1 MRDDVDNKISQFLDD
16 ELDQQQALNLLKSLQ
31 RDKALKQKLVRYQL
45 VSQVI
50 KTRQPAQ
57 INVCIVDRVRQQ
69 IEKEPVQ
76 IFQRRPES
84 AVNSFHWR
92 KTTLALAASLA
103 VVAIML
109 PGIIKD
115 TGPGSSSTLIADS
128 RQAPPVTVEQ
138 VAKNRPLDAN
148 KQNKNQRF
156 KDYLYAHSNRMYTV
170 GASAS
175 MPYVQTAGF
184 RQGQ

>member
-16 ELDQQQALNLLKSLQ
+16 ELDQQQALILLKSLQ

-50 KTRQPAQ
+50 KTRQAPQ

-76 IFQRRPES
+76 SFQRRPEPAS
-84 AVNSFHWR
+84 NSFHWR

-103 VVAIML
+103 VVAVIL
-109 PGIIKD
+109 PGVIKD
-115 TGPGSSSTLIADS
+115 TGSGHTNTLVADS
-128 RQAPPVTVEQ
+128 QPAVPVAARQIAR
-138 VAKNRPLDAN
+138 NRPLNTN
-148 KQNKNQRF
+148 KKDHNQRF